1 MNQTDSIVKVKI
13 NTKVVNCSGGK
24 GTTGHPT
31 VYYNFGKKKK
41 NSMSILWGN
50 IFKIKLVKK
59 KYFVKLKNARID
71 YLDRK

>member
-41 NSMSILWGN
+41 IQCQYCGA
-50 IFKIKLVKK
+50 IF
-59 KYFVKLKNARID
+59 LKSN
-71 YLDRK
+71 